1 MVKITVAEL
10 TAHYL
15 AWAKINRAAKTFN
28 QAKTRIGLFTA
39 QLTPKVK
46 CDAIRPYHVTQVI
59 SQHPNWSKSS
69 HRDFIGSIKR
79 MFNWGY
85 EQGYLDANPL
95 QRLKPPAREQGE
107 EFVTPEEFSS
117 IIGLSPSREF
127 RDIVTFAWETGIR
140 PQEARLIEIGDLD
153 AAEGI
158 ITIPKERAKGGK
170 KARIIYLTPLALE
183 LAKASAIG
191 KKSGPLFRSPR
202 GHRWLPRNFH
212 GHFRTLSRKTGKLF
226 RFGHLRKGYATQA
239 LINGVDVITLSH
251 LMGHTDTTMLAK
263 HYAKVHKNTKHM
275 AESALRAKGGANKL

>member
-10 TAHYL
+10 AAHYL
-15 AWAKINRAAKTFN
+15 AWAKINRAAQTFN

-39 QLTPKVK
+39 QLTPKAK
-46 CDAIRPYHVTQVI
+46 CESIRPYHVTQVI
-59 SQHPNWSKSS
+59 SQHPNWSKST

-117 IIGLSPSREF
+117 IISLSPSREF
-127 RDIVTFAWETGIR
+127 REIVTFAWETGIR

-153 AAEGI
+153 AAAGI
-158 ITIPKERAKGGK
+158 VTLPKERSKGGK
-170 KARIIYLTPLALE
+170 IARTIYLTPLALE
-183 LAKASAIG
+183 IAKASAIG
-191 KKSGPLFRSPR
+191 KKSGPLFRSSK
-202 GHRWLPRNFH
+202 GHRWMPKNFYR
-212 GHFRTLSRKTGKLF
+212 HFKTLSRKTGKLL

-263 HYAKVHKNTKHM
+263 YYAKVHKNTKHM
-275 AESALRAKGGANKL
+275 AESALRAKGVQKTV